1 MLKIGSCTV
10 LYNPDN
16 IVISNVSTYSEWVDV
31 CVVVDNSDNKNEIS
45 KYFENNSSYI
55 YIDMHGNQGIAAA
68 LNAGIEYLHSFTLSN
83 VPIGM
88 CASAIKSS
96 LT

>member
-45 KYFENNSSYI
+45 KYFENNSS
-55 YIDMHGNQGIAAA
+55 
-68 LNAGIEYLHSFTLSN
+68 
-83 VPIGM
+83 
-88 CASAIKSS
+88 
-96 LT
+96 

>member
-31 CVVVDNSDNKNEIS
+31 CVVVDNSDNKNETS

-68 LNAGIEYLHSFTLSN
+68 LNAGIQLVWIWL
-83 VPIGM
+83 
-88 CASAIKSS
+88 
-96 LT
+96 